1 MKIILLADSRVGLGI
16 AKWLIEKYREDIGLV
31 VTMGENE
38 IAAISRAACLP
49 VTVFESSQ
57 ALFDFSGKQGLEFDL
72 GILAWWPKLIRSPLL
87 TMPKCGFVNT
97 HPSLLPHGRGK
108 HYNFWTIV
116 EEAPFG
122 VSLHVVDEKVDNGAI
137 VAQAAIPY
145 SWEDT
150 GASLYDRALEAMER
164 LFKETYPSLRSLE
177 FPRQPQDLTQ
187 GSFHR
192 AAEIDAA
199 SIIPLDKRYTAR
211 DLLNLLRARTFPGF
225 PACSFT
231 SDEGDVFEVRVDIR
245 RKQT

>member
-1 MKIILLADSRVGLGI
+1 MKIILLADGRVGLGI
-16 AKWLIEKYREDIGLV
+16 TKWLIEKYREDIGLI

-38 IAAISRAACLP
+38 IAAVARVASLP
-49 VTVFESSQ
+49 FTTFESSQ
-57 ALFDFSGKQGLEFDL
+57 ALLDFSGKHGLEFDL
-72 GILAWWPKLIRSPLL
+72 GILAWWPKLIKPPLL

-122 VSLHVVDEKVDNGAI
+122 VSLHMVDEKVDNGDI
-137 VAQAAIPY
+137 VAQSMIPY

-150 GASLYDRALEAMER
+150 GASLYDKALEATER
-164 LFKETYPSLRSLE
+164 LFRETYPDLRGLE
-177 FPRQPQDLTQ
+177 FSRQPQDVPQ
-187 GSFHR
+187 GSFHL

-199 SIIPLDKRYTAR
+199 SVIGLDKQYTAR
-211 DLLNLLRARTFPGF
+211 HLLNLLRARTFPGF
-225 PACSFT
+225 PACVFT
-231 SDEGDVFEVRVDIR
+231 SDDGDIFEVRVDIR